1 MRNSTTEYRIE
12 PPAKMRK
19 IRCFGPLQECVMA
32 IAVIFPMVSPP
43 YAAKGATRA
52 YAKVDNREVFLRCV
66 ELYTP
71 RDQVAQRIV
80 VVPPDDLQTMQEKY
94 SAHLGFQGVTVSG
107 GGSEWFSC
115 VGRALEKL
123 DENVDQIIIH
133 DPCCPAVPFTLLD
146 AMEEA
151 LAKYKETQGWGGI
164 VPVLPSRSAFA
175 DLTTERTLEE
185 YVDMAKVWE
194 VQSPQLF
201 WRKALVAAY
210 AGRGSNTYVD
220 DAELVI
226 ASGRKI
232 ATLGGSRYNMRID
245 SDEMVRLGKDLISH
259 TPKPKPK
266 TPLSAFGEA
275 EW

>member
-1 MRNSTTEYRIE
+1 M
-12 PPAKMRK
+12 
-19 IRCFGPLQECVMA
+19 QECVMA
-32 IAVIFPMVSPP
+32 IAVIFPVVSPP
-43 YAAKGATRA
+43 YAVKGASRA
-52 YAKVDNREVFLRCV
+52 FAKVDNREVFLRCV
-66 ELYTP
+66 ELYAP

-107 GGSEWFSC
+107 GGSDWIGC
-115 VGRALEKL
+115 VARGLEKL
-123 DENVDQIIIH
+123 EEKVDRVIVH
-133 DPCCPAVPFTLLD
+133 DACSPAVPFTLLD

-151 LAKYKETQGWGGI
+151 LANHKEAQGWGGI
-164 VPVLPSRSAFA
+164 VPVVPSRSGFA
-175 DLTTERTLEE
+175 DLAGDRAIEE

-210 AGRGSNTYVD
+210 AGRASNVYVD

-226 ASGRKI
+226 ASGLKI
-232 ATLGGSRYNMRID
+232 ATIGGSRYNMRID
-245 SDEMVRLGKDLISH
+245 SDEMVRLGKDLIGH
-259 TPKPKPK
+259 MPKPKPK